1 MMKNLVRIGNG
12 QGFWGD
18 SIDAPV
24 RLVED
29 GPLDYLTLD
38 YLAEVTMSIMQR
50 QKEKNPKAGY
60 ARDFVE
66 LIDRILPTLMEKN
79 IKVIA
84 NAGGVNAPAAAEA
97 LKDVARKHG
106 INDLKI
112 GIVEGDDILNRI
124 DELTAAGAKFENME
138 NGEPFAQIR
147 DHVKSANVYIGAF
160 PIAEALD
167 QGAQIVLAGRVTD
180 PALAL
185 GPMIHEF
192 GWSETEYDKLALG
205 TLAGHI
211 TECGAQCTGGNYSR
225 WWEVPDYASIG
236 YPVIEVQPDG
246 KFVVTKHPGTGGL
259 VNRMGVSEQILYE
272 MGDPQNYISPDVVVD
287 FTSFSLRDEGHDRVA
302 IDAVSGGHP
311 TPFYKVSMSY
321 FAGYKASGQ
330 LTVSGPKAYEK
341 AQKVA
346 EIIWGRLKRAGY
358 TFEDTKTEYLGLSSC
373 HGEINPIPAQVNEV
387 VLRLS
392 VRDNDY
398 KKVDRFGKE
407 IAPVITSGPP
417 GITGFAGGRPKAQEI
432 IAYWPALIDKNL
444 INTSVTVVE

>member
-1 MMKNLVRIGNG
+1 MKNLVRIGNG

-66 LIDRILPTLMEKN
+66 LIDRILPTLIKKN

-97 LKDVARKHG
+97 LKEVARKHG
-106 INDLKI
+106 VHDLKI

-124 DELTAAGAKFENME
+124 DELVTAGAKFENME
-138 NGEPFAQIR
+138 NGQPFAQIR
-147 DHVKSANVYIGAF
+147 DRIKSANVYIGAF
-160 PIAEALD
+160 PIAEALN

-192 GWSETEYDKLALG
+192 GWTENEYDKLALG

-225 WWEVPDYASIG
+225 WWEVPDYAGIG
-236 YPVIEVQPDG
+236 YPVIEIQPDG
-246 KFVVTKHPGTGGL
+246 KFVITKHAGTGGI

-272 MGDPQNYISPDVVVD
+272 MGDPKHYISPDVVVD
-287 FTSFSLRDEGHDRVA
+287 FTSLNLRDEGQNRVGVDFVKGA
-302 IDAVSGGHP
+302 EA

-346 EIIWGRLKRAGY
+346 EIIWERLKQAGY
-358 TFEDTKTEYLGLSSC
+358 SFEDTKTEYLGISSC
-373 HGEINPIPAQVNEV
+373 HGDIRPVPEQINEV

-392 VRDNDY
+392 VRDGDY

-444 INTSVTVVE
+444 IKTSVTVVE

>member
-1 MMKNLVRIGNG
+1 MKKLVRIGNG

-50 QKEKNPKAGY
+50 QKEKNPQAGY

-66 LIDRILPTLMEKN
+66 LIDRILPTLMKKN
-79 IKVIA
+79 IRVIA

-97 LKDVARKHG
+97 LQTVARKQG
-106 INDLKI
+106 VNDLKI
-112 GIVEGDDILNRI
+112 GIVEGDDILSRI
-124 DELTAAGAKFENME
+124 DELVAQGATFENMDT
-138 NGEPFAQIR
+138 GAPFSEIR
-147 DHVKSANVYIGAF
+147 DRVKSANVYIGAF
-160 PIAEALD
+160 PLAEALN

-192 GWSETEYDKLALG
+192 GWQSDDVDKLALG

-225 WWEVPDYASIG
+225 WWEVPDYAGIG
-236 YPVIEVQPDG
+236 YPIIEIQPDG
-246 KFVVTKHPGTGGL
+246 GFVITKHKGTGGV

-272 MGDPQNYISPDVVVD
+272 MGDPKNYISPDVVVD
-287 FTSFSLRDEGHDRVA
+287 FTTFNLEDEGNDRVK
-302 IDAVSGGHP
+302 IDRVKGAAA

-330 LTVSGPKAYEK
+330 LTISGPRAYEK

-346 EIIWGRLKRAGY
+346 EIVWERLQRVGCS
-358 TFEDTKTEYLGLSSC
+358 FQDTRTEYLGISSC
-373 HGEINPIPAQVNEV
+373 HGDINPVPDQ
-387 VLRLS
+387 
-392 VRDNDY
+392 
-398 KKVDRFGKE
+398 
-407 IAPVITSGPP
+407 
-417 GITGFAGGRPKAQEI
+417 
-432 IAYWPALIDKNL
+432 
-444 INTSVTVVE
+444 